1 MSDSG
6 RTAILGAA
14 RRAFSLRPYAAVTLR
29 GIAAEAGV
37 SAALIVKHFGGKER
51 LFDAVA
57 DFGPDVDL
65 LLSVPRERLGRHL
78 VETALLTRRAGAPPP
93 LLRVIFG
100 IAAGD
105 ERVLLT
111 ERFRE
116 QATARITA
124 LLEGPDARL
133 RAELVVAQFLG
144 LSTVLSIHRDGEA
157 ATGDVERVVALYA
170 PGIQA
175 LVNGA
180 AGADR
185 ADGTGG
191 G

>member
-1 MSDSG
+1 MSDTG
-6 RTAILGAA
+6 RTAILNAA
-14 RRAFSLRPYAAVTLR
+14 RRAFALRPYAAVTLR
-29 GIAAEAGV
+29 GIAADAGV
-37 SAALIVKHFGGKER
+37 SAALIVKYFGGKEQ

-78 VETALLTRRAGAPPP
+78 VETALVTRREGGPLP
-93 LLRVIFG
+93 LLRVVFA

-116 QATARITA
+116 QATGRIAA
-124 LLEGPDARL
+124 LLGGPDARL

-144 LSTVLSIHRDGEA
+144 LSAVLGIHRDGEA
-157 ATGDVERVVALYA
+157 ATADLERVVGLYA
-170 PGIQA
+170 PGVQA
-175 LVNGA
+175 LIDGD
-180 AGADR
+180 AGDAR
-185 ADGTGG
+185 RG
-191 G
+191 

>member
-6 RTAILGAA
+6 RDAILRAA
-14 RRAFSLRPYAAVTLR
+14 RRAFALRPYAAVTLR

-37 SAALIVKHFGGKER
+37 SAALIVKHFGGKEQ

-78 VETALLTRRAGAPPP
+78 VETALVTRRTGAPPP

-105 ERVLLT
+105 ERALLA

-116 QATARITA
+116 QATARLAA
-124 LLEGPDARL
+124 LLEGRDARL

-144 LSTVLSIHRDGEA
+144 LSTVLVIHRDGA
-157 ATGDVERVVALYA
+157 AAAADVARVAELYA
-170 PGIQA
+170 PGVQRLID
-175 LVNGA
+175 G
-180 AGADR
+180 GADG
-185 ADGTGG
+185 DG
-191 G
+191 